1 MRPQTPTD
9 QSGTFGPDG
18 GIDPRRGAVI
28 VCVGRKG
35 SGKSVYLLV
44 LARDYARTGDV
55 LVLDVAGDDG
65 PVGEDVWEIRGTYD
79 ELPTRWPE
87 WARVDDKPMILRYVP
102 DLGSPTLLQD
112 MDAAIGIAL
121 NRDPGRGPVLVVVH
135 EMGRVFPAGSR
146 PLPNAQRLL
155 QHGRHNTPTN
165 LAAGGPRSMGID
177 KLLLQ
182 QADVIVPFELQ
193 GKDDRDA
200 IAEAIGWD
208 KREFDAA
215 VVALRRYEH
224 LVYDANIPA
233 PDPGQPDLRL
243 KHMEP
248 LPLDLVKATERWAEG
263 YRPRRHEEYADA
275 RF

>member
-18 GIDPRRGAVI
+18 GIDPQRGSVI

-44 LARDYARTGDV
+44 LARGYARTGDV

-65 PVGEDVWEIRGTYD
+65 PVGEDVWEIRGTAD
-79 ELPTRWPE
+79 ELPDRWPE
-87 WARVDDKPMILRYVP
+87 WGRDGDKPMILRYVP
-102 DLGSPTLLQD
+102 DAGSPTFLQD
-112 MDAAIGIAL
+112 LDAAVGIGL
-121 NRDPGRGPVLVVVH
+121 NRPPDRGPVLIVVH

-155 QHGRHNTPTN
+155 QHGRHNGPTN
-165 LAAGGPRSMGID
+165 LACGGPRSQSID

-182 QADVIVPFELQ
+182 QADVIVTFELQ
-193 GKDDRDA
+193 GYDDRMA
-200 IAEAIGWD
+200 IAEGIGWD
-208 KREFDAA
+208 KKAFDQACTK
-215 VVALRRYEH
+215 LRRYEH

-243 KHMEP
+243 KHMGP
-248 LPLDLVKATERWAEG
+248 LPLSVVTSTTRWAEG
-263 YRPRRHEEYADA
+263 YRPKRETYADA
-275 RF
+275 RL

>member
-18 GIDPRRGAVI
+18 GIDPRRGSVI

-44 LARDYARTGDV
+44 LARAYARTGDV

-65 PVGEDVWEIRGTYD
+65 PVGEDVWEIRGTAE

-87 WARVDDKPMILRYVP
+87 WGRDGDKPMILRYVP

-112 MDAAIGIAL
+112 LDAALGIGL
-121 NRDPGRGPVLVVVH
+121 NRPPELGPVLIVVH
-135 EMGRVFPAGSR
+135 EMGRVFPSGST

-155 QHGRHNTPTN
+155 QHGRHGTPTN
-165 LAAGGPRSMGID
+165 LAAGGPRAQRID

-200 IAEAIGWD
+200 IAEGIGWD
-208 KREFDAA
+208 KVAFSAA
-215 VVALRRYEH
+215 CTKLRRYEH

-233 PDPGQPDLRL
+233 PDPGQPDQRL
-243 KHMEP
+243 KHMGP
-248 LPLDLVKATERWAEG
+248 LPLSVVESTIRWAEG
-263 YRPRRHEEYADA
+263 YRPKKETYADA